1 MAMVEKVGL
10 CFSVVVNSNGRKDLT
25 LLLGGGKLQG
35 WKRLDFASQW
45 WLTSMVEKAGV
56 YFSVKQTPMVVKVG
70 VNFSVS
76 KLQW

>member
-45 WLTSMVEKAGV
+45 WLTSMVEKVGV
-56 YFSVKQTPMVVKVG
+56 YFSVKQTPMVVKVR